1 LLSCAF
7 PYHLGRNKSSL
18 LSELVMKTFW
28 SVVYLLS
35 PLLVSIGVIVLFFAL
50 SALLSY
56 PVSFIG
62 NLDQ

>member
-1 LLSCAF
+1 
-7 PYHLGRNKSSL
+7 
-18 LSELVMKTFW
+18 MKTFW

>member
-1 LLSCAF
+1 
-7 PYHLGRNKSSL
+7 
-18 LSELVMKTFW
+18 MKTFW
-28 SVVYLLS
+28 SCVYLLL
-35 PLLVSIGVIVLFFAL
+35 PVLVAVGVVVLFFAL